1 MTESGE
7 KRGPLQKRWL
17 VLAAVVVLALI
28 FLIPF
33 IREGGARVDTSVEVE
48 TETAFVGDIRE
59 TAQGSAVIE
68 AAQSSPVQAQYDGQ
82 IASVAVEEGD
92 LVEPGDLLATYDV
105 DELEEQ
111 IGQLVDELDQLD
123 AQMAGEDRAGSFDI
137 VAETDSLVKAVYA
150 RRGDVAASV
159 VEASGSLMLLSTDG
173 LLRTE
178 VSLEGGNE
186 LAAGDAVLVTIG
198 DAREEGTVL
207 EADEETGAVTVTFAD
222 RPEYPLDAETIV
234 TGLDGTELG
243 RGTVTANRPCLI
255 QADAC
260 IIAQVEVEAGSYVE
274 AGDLLFHCIDTTY
287 GVEYMALL
295 ERRVKLVNELLE
307 LQAFQGNPVLLAEER
322 GVVSDLSVQPGDSV
336 AAEEH
341 LCGLTATDAFT
352 VRVEILARDIEQVQ
366 PGQQVELVFDGHP
379 DQTYLGRVER
389 RSAKGEAV
397 GSLTVYPVTVSLEEA
412 EGLEVELSGQA
423 TIVLDSESDALL
435 VPAVAVQTREDGSQV
450 VEIRYGDGLTRV
462 NRVETG
468 LRNDEYVQILRGV
481 EEGEAVV
488 VASRRVETKVFSFFR
503 FEWVIGQEEEPL
515 EPASESAAGSGETAE

>member
-59 TAQGSAVIE
+59 TAQGSAVIK
-68 AAQSSPVQAQYDGQ
+68 AAQSSPVQAQYSGR

-92 LVEPGDLLATYDV
+92 LVEPGDLLATYDTE
-105 DELEEQ
+105 ELEEQ
-111 IGQLVDELDQLD
+111 IVQLVDELDQLD
-123 AQMAGEDRAGSFDI
+123 TQIAEEDRAGSFDI

-150 RRGDVAASV
+150 QRGDVAASV
-159 VEASGSLMLLSTDG
+159 VETSGSLMLLSTDG
-173 LLRTE
+173 LLRTKL
-178 VSLEGGNE
+178 SLEAGNE
-186 LAAGDAVLVTIG
+186 LAVGDAVWVDIG
-198 DAREEGTVL
+198 DAREEGAVL
-207 EADEETGAVTVTFAD
+207 EADEETGVVTVTFAD
-222 RPEYPLDAETIV
+222 RPEYPLEAETVV

-243 RGTVTANRPCLI
+243 RGTAAANRPCLI

-260 IIAQVEVEAGSYVE
+260 IISRVEAEAGSYVA
-274 AGDLLFHCIDTTY
+274 AGDPLFHCIDTTY

-295 ERRVKLVNELLE
+295 EQRVKLVNELLE
-307 LQAFQGNPVLLAEER
+307 LQAFQENPVLLAEER

-336 AAEEH
+336 AEEDQ
-341 LCGLTATDAFT
+341 LCSLTATDAFT

-366 PGQQVELVFDGHP
+366 PGQQVELVFDRYP
-379 DQTYLGRVER
+379 DQTYLGQVER
-389 RSAKGEAV
+389 RSAKSETV
-397 GSLTVYPVTVSLEEA
+397 GALTVYPVTVSLEGA
-412 EGLEVELSGQA
+412 EGLETGLSGQA
-423 TIVLDSESDALL
+423 TIILDSESDALL
-435 VPAVAVQTREDGSQV
+435 VPAVAVQTQEDGSQV

-462 NRVETG
+462 SRVETG
-468 LRNDEYVQILRGV
+468 LCNDEYVQILRGV
-481 EEGEAVV
+481 EEGDQVV
-488 VASRRVETKVFSFFR
+488 VASKMVETKVFSFFR

-515 EPASESAAGSGETAE
+515 EPASEAASASGETAE